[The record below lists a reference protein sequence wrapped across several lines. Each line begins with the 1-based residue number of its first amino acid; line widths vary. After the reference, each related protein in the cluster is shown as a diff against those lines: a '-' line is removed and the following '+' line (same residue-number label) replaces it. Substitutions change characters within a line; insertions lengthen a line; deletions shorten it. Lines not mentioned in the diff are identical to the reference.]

1 MVSLNNDVYV
11 TGEPSVCKEWK
22 QLNDFERNSL
32 ERNEKCC
39 QIFLTKRCF
48 LSDRGLARHEYQH
61 LVDHRDLEVHHKG
74 GEVGYR
80 GTHASASN

>member
-1 MVSLNNDVYV
+1 MKNVV
-11 TGEPSVCKEWK
+11 
-22 QLNDFERNSL
+22 R
-32 ERNEKCC
+32 
-39 QIFLTKRCF
+39 FLTKRCF

-74 GEVGYR
+74 GEVGYS